1 MIYPG
6 RPRISTK
13 ILICERKRET
23 GKESQRGRCEQKL
36 GQEMLCG

>member
-1 MIYPG
+1 MIYSG
-6 RPRISTK
+6 RLRISTK

-23 GKESQRGRCEQKL
+23 GKESPRERCEQKL